1 MNYYKV
7 TNRTTRKELIFTNDE
22 VLQFFKC
29 TYRDNKAHYKNDIKN
44 YAISQTLS
52 PKDKEISNFID
63 TVAISCFALAF
74 IVLITEIVRDNYTIL

>member
-1 MNYYKV
+1 MTYYKV
-7 TNRTTRKELIFTNDE
+7 TNRTTRQEQIFTNDE

-52 PKDKEISNFID
+52 PKDTQINKFID
-63 TVAISCFALAF
+63 TIAVSLFSVAFVILISNIIF
-74 IVLITEIVRDNYTIL
+74 EIIK